1 MTNTT
6 LLKELQHLIEDK
18 LDPSMFP
25 YQKGNS
31 IRIGKIVV
39 RDSKKGFLIYDCQ
52 ENKQV
57 AITFSKTAALAL
69 AKSLSKGI
77 NRTQEVLSLDQTIQK
92 NYLDAMFFTN
102 TLKTTKDDFKK
113 DVVLTRLEIAK
124 ARTANAKS
132 ALDRIIFR

>member
-6 LLKELQHLIEDK
+6 LLKDLQHLIEAN
-18 LDPSMFP
+18 LDASLFP

-69 AKSLSKGI
+69 AKSLSKGT
-77 NRTQEVLSLDQTIQK
+77 NNMSTVMDLDKTIQK
-92 NYLDAMFFTN
+92 NYMDALFFTN
-102 TLKTTKDDFKK
+102 TIKTSKDEFKK

-124 ARTANAKS
+124 ARTAIAKS
-132 ALDRIIFR
+132 ALDSIIFR

>member
-6 LLKELQHLIEDK
+6 LLKDLQHLIEAN
-18 LDPSMFP
+18 LDASLFP

-52 ENKQV
+52 ENKQI

-69 AKSLSKGI
+69 AKSLAKGH
-77 NRTQEVLSLDQTIQK
+77 NNTKTVMELDQTIQK
-92 NYLDAMFFTN
+92 NYMDALFFTN
-102 TLKTTKDDFKK
+102 TIKTTKDEFKK
-113 DVVLTRLEIAK
+113 DVTQTRLEIAK

-132 ALDRIIFR
+132 ALDSIIFR

>member
-69 AKSLSKGI
+69 AKSLSKGTNNI
-77 NRTQEVLSLDQTIQK
+77 KTVMDLDNTIRK
-92 NYLDAMFFTN
+92 NYMDALFFTN
-102 TLKTTKDDFKK
+102 TIKTTKDDFKR

-132 ALDRIIFR
+132 ALDSIIFR

>member
-1 MTNTT
+1 MINTV
-6 LLKELQHLIEDK
+6 LLKELQHLIDDK
-18 LDPSMFP
+18 LDPSLFP

-69 AKSLSKGI
+69 AKSLSKGT
-77 NRTQEVLSLDQTIQK
+77 NNMSTVMDLDKTIQK
-92 NYLDAMFFTN
+92 NYMDALFFTN
-102 TLKTTKDDFKK
+102 TIKTSKDEFKK

-124 ARTANAKS
+124 ARTAIAKS
-132 ALDRIIFR
+132 ALDSIIFR

>member
-69 AKSLSKGI
+69 AKSLSKGTNNI
-77 NRTQEVLSLDQTIQK
+77 KTVMDLDNTIRK
-92 NYLDAMFFTN
+92 NYMDALFFTN
-102 TLKTTKDDFKK
+102 TIKTTKDDFKR

>member
-1 MTNTT
+1 MINTA
-6 LLKELQHLIEDK
+6 LLNELQHLIEDK
-18 LDPSMFP
+18 LDPSLFP

-69 AKSLSKGI
+69 AKSLSKGTNNI
-77 NRTQEVLSLDQTIQK
+77 SIVMDLDKTIQK
-92 NYLDAMFFTN
+92 NYMDALFFTN
-102 TLKTTKDDFKK
+102 TIKTTNDEFKK

-124 ARTANAKS
+124 ARTAKAKS
-132 ALDRIIFR
+132 ALDSIIFR

>member
-6 LLKELQHLIEDK
+6 LLKDLQHLIETN
-18 LDPSMFP
+18 LDASLFP

-69 AKSLSKGI
+69 AKSLAKGH
-77 NRTQEVLSLDQTIQK
+77 NNTNTVMQLDQTIQK
-92 NYLDAMFFTN
+92 NYMDALFFTN
-102 TLKTTKDDFKK
+102 TIKTTNDEFKK
-113 DVVLTRLEIAK
+113 DVTLTRLEIAK

-132 ALDRIIFR
+132 ALDSIIFR

>member
-132 ALDRIIFR
+132 ALDSIIFR

>member
-6 LLKELQHLIEDK
+6 LLKDLQHLIEDK
-18 LDPSMFP
+18 LDPSLFP

-31 IRIGKIVV
+31 IRIGKMVV

-69 AKSLSKGI
+69 AKSLSKGTNNI
-77 NRTQEVLSLDQTIQK
+77 SIVMDLDKTIQK
-92 NYLDAMFFTN
+92 NYMDALFFTN
-102 TLKTTKDDFKK
+102 TIKTTKDEFKK

-132 ALDRIIFR
+132 ALDSIIFR

>member
-6 LLKELQHLIEDK
+6 LLKELQHLIEAN
-18 LDPSMFP
+18 LDASLFP

-52 ENKQV
+52 ENKQI

-69 AKSLSKGI
+69 AKSLAKGH
-77 NRTQEVLSLDQTIQK
+77 NNTNTVMDLDNTIRK
-92 NYLDAMFFTN
+92 NYMDALFFTN
-102 TLKTTKDDFKK
+102 TIKTTKDDFKR

>member
-1 MTNTT
+1 MINTA
-6 LLKELQHLIEDK
+6 LLNELQHLIEDK
-18 LDPSMFP
+18 LDPSLVP

-69 AKSLSKGI
+69 AKSLSKGTNNI
-77 NRTQEVLSLDQTIQK
+77 SIVMDLDKTIQK
-92 NYLDAMFFTN
+92 NYMDALFFTN
-102 TLKTTKDDFKK
+102 TIKTTNDEFKK

-124 ARTANAKS
+124 ARTAKAKS
-132 ALDRIIFR
+132 VLDSIIFR

>member
-124 ARTANAKS
+124 ARTATAKS
-132 ALDRIIFR
+132 ALDSIIFR

>member
-1 MTNTT
+1 MINTA
-6 LLKELQHLIEDK
+6 LLNELQHLIEDK
-18 LDPSMFP
+18 LDPSLFP

-69 AKSLSKGI
+69 AKSLSKVTNNI
-77 NRTQEVLSLDQTIQK
+77 SIVMDLDKTIQK
-92 NYLDAMFFTN
+92 NYMDALFFTN
-102 TLKTTKDDFKK
+102 TIKTSKDEFKK

-124 ARTANAKS
+124 ARTAIAKS
-132 ALDRIIFR
+132 ALDSIIFR

>member
-18 LDPSMFP
+18 LDPSLFP

-31 IRIGKIVV
+31 IRIGKMVV
-39 RDSKKGFLIYDCQ
+39 RDSKKGFLIYNCQ

-69 AKSLSKGI
+69 AKSLSKGTNNI
-77 NRTQEVLSLDQTIQK
+77 SIVMDLDKTIQK
-92 NYLDAMFFTN
+92 NYMDALFFTN
-102 TLKTTKDDFKK
+102 TTKTTKDEFKK
-113 DVVLTRLEIAK
+113 DVILTRLEIAK

-132 ALDRIIFR
+132 ALDSIIFR

>member
-6 LLKELQHLIEDK
+6 LLKDLQHLIEAN
-18 LDPSMFP
+18 LDASLFP

-52 ENKQV
+52 ENKQI

-69 AKSLSKGI
+69 AKSLAKGH
-77 NRTQEVLSLDQTIQK
+77 NNTNTVMDLDNTIRK
-92 NYLDAMFFTN
+92 NYMDALFFTN
-102 TLKTTKDDFKK
+102 TIKTTKDDFKR

>member
-18 LDPSMFP
+18 LDPSLFP

-69 AKSLSKGI
+69 AKSLSKGT
-77 NRTQEVLSLDQTIQK
+77 NNMSTVMDLDKTIQK
-92 NYLDAMFFTN
+92 NYMDALFFTN
-102 TLKTTKDDFKK
+102 TIKTSKDEFKK

-124 ARTANAKS
+124 ARTAIAKS
-132 ALDRIIFR
+132 ALDIIIFR

>member
-1 MTNTT
+1 MINTT

-39 RDSKKGFLIYDCQ
+39 RDSKKGFLIYNCQ

-102 TLKTTKDDFKK
+102 TLKTTNDDFKK

-132 ALDRIIFR
+132 ALDSIIFR

>member
-1 MTNTT
+1 MTNKT

-18 LDPSMFP
+18 LDPSLFP

-69 AKSLSKGI
+69 AKSLSKGT
-77 NRTQEVLSLDQTIQK
+77 NNMSTVMDLDKTIQK
-92 NYLDAMFFTN
+92 NYYLIM
-102 TLKTTKDDFKK
+102 LTKRGGADC
-113 DVVLTRLEIAK
+113 
-124 ARTANAKS
+124 
-132 ALDRIIFR
+132 

>member
-1 MTNTT
+1 
-6 LLKELQHLIEDK
+6 
-18 LDPSMFP
+18 MFP

-69 AKSLSKGI
+69 AKSLSKGTNNI
-77 NRTQEVLSLDQTIQK
+77 STVMDLDKTIQK
-92 NYLDAMFFTN
+92 NYMDAVFFTN
-102 TLKTTKDDFKK
+102 TIKTSKDEFKK

-124 ARTANAKS
+124 ARTAIAKS
-132 ALDRIIFR
+132 ALDSIIFR

>member
-1 MTNTT
+1 MINTA
-6 LLKELQHLIEDK
+6 LLNELQHLIEDK
-18 LDPSMFP
+18 LDPSLFP

-69 AKSLSKGI
+69 AKSLSKGTNNI
-77 NRTQEVLSLDQTIQK
+77 STVMDLDKTIQK
-92 NYLDAMFFTN
+92 NYMDALFFTN
-102 TLKTTKDDFKK
+102 TIKTSKDEFKK

-124 ARTANAKS
+124 ARTAIAKS
-132 ALDRIIFR
+132 ALDSIIFR

>member
-18 LDPSMFP
+18 LDPSLFP

-69 AKSLSKGI
+69 AKSLSKGT
-77 NRTQEVLSLDQTIQK
+77 NNMSTVMDLDKTIQK
-92 NYLDAMFFTN
+92 NYMDALFFTN
-102 TLKTTKDDFKK
+102 TIKTSKDEFKK

-124 ARTANAKS
+124 ARTAIAKS
-132 ALDRIIFR
+132 ALDSIIFR

>member
-1 MTNTT
+1 MTNKT

-18 LDPSMFP
+18 LDPSLFP

-69 AKSLSKGI
+69 AKSLSKGT
-77 NRTQEVLSLDQTIQK
+77 NNMSTVMDLDKTIQK
-92 NYLDAMFFTN
+92 NYMDALFFTN
-102 TLKTTKDDFKK
+102 TIKTSKDEFKK

-124 ARTANAKS
+124 ARTAIAKS
-132 ALDRIIFR
+132 ALDSIIFR

>member
-6 LLKELQHLIEDK
+6 LLKDLQHLIEDK
-18 LDPSMFP
+18 LDPSLFP

-31 IRIGKIVV
+31 IRIGKMVV

-69 AKSLSKGI
+69 AKSLSKGTNNI
-77 NRTQEVLSLDQTIQK
+77 SIVMDLDKTIQK
-92 NYLDAMFFTN
+92 NYMDALFFTN
-102 TLKTTKDDFKK
+102 TIKTTKDEFKK

-132 ALDRIIFR
+132 TLDSIIFR

>member
-1 MTNTT
+1 MINTT

-69 AKSLSKGI
+69 AKSLSKGNNNI
-77 NRTQEVLSLDQTIQK
+77 NTVMKLDQTIQK
-92 NYLDAMFFTN
+92 NYMDALFFTN
-102 TLKTTKDDFKK
+102 TIKTTKDDFKK

-132 ALDRIIFR
+132 ALDSIIFR

>member
-1 MTNTT
+1 MINTA
-6 LLKELQHLIEDK
+6 LLNELQHLIEDK
-18 LDPSMFP
+18 LDPSLFP

-69 AKSLSKGI
+69 AKSLSKGT
-77 NRTQEVLSLDQTIQK
+77 NNMSTVMDLDKTIQK
-92 NYLDAMFFTN
+92 NYMDALFFTN
-102 TLKTTKDDFKK
+102 TIKTSKDEFKK

-124 ARTANAKS
+124 ARTAIAKS
-132 ALDRIIFR
+132 ALDSIIFR

>member
-18 LDPSMFP
+18 LDPSLFP

-69 AKSLSKGI
+69 AKSLSKGT
-77 NRTQEVLSLDQTIQK
+77 NNMSTVMDLDKTIQK
-92 NYLDAMFFTN
+92 NYMDALFFTN
-102 TLKTTKDDFKK
+102 TIKTTKDEFKK
-113 DVVLTRLEIAK
+113 DVILTRLEIAK
-124 ARTANAKS
+124 SRTAYAK
-132 ALDRIIFR
+132 AVLDSIIFR